1 MGNSLKMFSKK
12 DNFVPTKWQEAGDLT
27 GTSPQKTR
35 TASME
40 ISLELMEIESQ
51 ISQLISKK
59 EKDRTEDDLKELK
72 RLIDYKEFKTMQLS
86 SPNARTSG
94 KLWE

>member
-1 MGNSLKMFSKK
+1 MGNSLTFMSG
-12 DNFVPTKWQEAGDLT
+12 NSGPTKWEDAGDLS

-59 EKDRTEDDLKELK
+59 EKDRTDDDLKELK
-72 RLIDYKEFKTMQLS
+72 RLIEYKEFKTMQLNNS
-86 SPNARTSG
+86 NARTSG